1 MPVNGNGHGAKP
13 VQPLVG
19 IPSARDRSTRY
30 FGLSIYIQNRMY
42 VQGVTHAGGAPI
54 TIPLELEED
63 TLRTI
68 YDSLDAVFLPGG
80 EDIDP
85 SRYHEDPHEL
95 LGAVDKERDRTEF
108 LLASWAMAENKP
120 ILAICR
126 GAQVMNVAAGGSLYQ
141 DITAQRPNS
150 EKHDY
155 FPPQF
160 ERFRLSHEVE
170 VDTGSRLHEL
180 MGPHGA
186 VNSMHHQAVKDLAP
200 TLRAVAWAPDGVVE
214 AVEVAAHPFAL
225 GIQWHPEEL
234 APRDDPGMIRV
245 FRAFVETAR
254 QTHATRR

>member
-1 MPVNGNGHGAKP
+1 MQSNGNGHGP
-13 VQPLVG
+13 RHVQPLVG

-42 VQGVTHAGGAPI
+42 VQGVTHAQGAPI
-54 TIPLELEED
+54 TIPLELEET

-68 YDSLDAVFLPGG
+68 YDNLDAIFLPGG

-85 SRYHEDPHEL
+85 SRYNEAPHEL

-120 ILAICR
+120 LLAICR
-126 GAQVMNVAAGGSLYQ
+126 GAQVMNVVAGGSLYQ
-141 DITAQRPNS
+141 DITALRPHS

-160 ERFRLSHEVE
+160 ERFRLSHKVEVE
-170 VDTGSRLHEL
+170 AGSRLHEL
-180 MGPHGA
+180 MGPYGI

-200 TLRAVAWAPDGVVE
+200 SLRAVAWAPDGIVE
-214 AVEVAAHPFAL
+214 AVEVEKHPFAL

-234 APRDDPGMIRV
+234 APRNDPGMIQV
-245 FRAFVETAR
+245 FRAFIEAAR
-254 QTHATRR
+254 QVRLQRC